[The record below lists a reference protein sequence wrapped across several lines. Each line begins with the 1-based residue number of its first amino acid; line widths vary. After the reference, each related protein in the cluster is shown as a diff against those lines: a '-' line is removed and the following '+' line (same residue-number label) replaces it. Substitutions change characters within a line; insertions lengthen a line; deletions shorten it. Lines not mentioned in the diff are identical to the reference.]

1 MNPDS
6 GLHKNFS
13 CKIVVVRIIHNFL
26 NISPF
31 VQLYQMASINGKS
44 VIKNIMMSINNK
56 KSRPCDIFL
65 MSDKFDLNVRI
76 ISNSSSLPS
85 ASKSFVFSFPFRLRN
100 IHRRN
105 SNFLRMSQSHIPFLF
120 TEGKRTGEWIL

>member
-31 VQLYQMASINGKS
+31 VQLYQIASINGS
-44 VIKNIMMSINNK
+44 VIKNIMMSINK
-56 KSRPCDIFL
+56 KSRPCVIFL
-65 MSDKFDLNVRI
+65 MNDKFDLNVRI

-85 ASKSFVFSFPFRLRN
+85 ALKSFVFSFPFRLRN

-120 TEGKRTGEWIL
+120 TEVKRTGEWIL